1 VVFGGAMDSGRGKV
15 AIRDGLGIL
24 GVRGVDREL
33 DIGSDLEVAR
43 AGEGMVYSASTLC
56 VGGMG
61 MGKGLRRR
69 STGVGATAALCVG
82 VWSSMTGVGG
92 QGRARFARAG
102 GALACGTGDNKGV
115 EGASSASIITVGTG
129 GGGTSGS
136 RRVALTGGALC
147 IPFVL
152 SYSAMLS
159 SMRSVKPPRPGL
171 FLGEG

>member
-1 VVFGGAMDSGRGKV
+1 MVSGRGKV
-15 AIRDGLGIL
+15 AIREGLGIV

-33 DIGSDLEVAR
+33 EFGSDLEVAR
-43 AGEGMVYSASTLC
+43 AGEGMVYSASAFC

-82 VWSSMTGVGG
+82 VCNSMTGVGG

-102 GALACGTGDNKGV
+102 GALACGTGDNKDV
-115 EGASSASIITVGTG
+115 EGASSIITVGTG
-129 GGGTSGS
+129 GGGRSGS

-159 SMRSVKPPRPGL
+159 SMRSVKPRPGL